1 MFSRIRNF
9 SALLL
14 LVIHLLHGADKTDA
28 IVAPLPTT
36 NLNSY
41 HISINPSHG
50 RMSANKDLQLVSLT
64 KCQTRKRHDYTK
76 LFFKNY
82 C

>member
-1 MFSRIRNF
+1 MFSHIRNF

-14 LVIHLLHGADKTDA
+14 LVVHLLHGADKTDA

-50 RMSANKDLQLVSLT
+50 RMSANKDLQRLTQKVS
-64 KCQTRKRHDYTK
+64 
-76 LFFKNY
+76 FFVYKDSI
-82 C
+82 